1 MLVKGGDDLNSLRA
15 MMDLMEQH
23 PQESKL
29 MPPPMPPVEDE
40 GGDEIGK
47 DATNDWRDVV
57 GEIKD

>member
-1 MLVKGGDDLNSLRA
+1 
-15 MMDLMEQH
+15 MDLVEQH
-23 PQESKL
+23 PQERNF
-29 MPPPMPPVEDE
+29 MAPPVPPVEDE